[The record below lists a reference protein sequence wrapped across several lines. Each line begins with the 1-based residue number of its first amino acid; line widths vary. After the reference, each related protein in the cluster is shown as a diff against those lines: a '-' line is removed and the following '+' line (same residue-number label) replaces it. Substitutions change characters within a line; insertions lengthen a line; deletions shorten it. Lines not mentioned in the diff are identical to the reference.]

1 MNIKVSALLYQ
12 TLKMKKPAR
21 IFISY
26 CHQDRE
32 FLKGLH
38 DHMVALRRDGSCAAW
53 TDREIKAGDTL
64 DKEIGDALEAA
75 NALAPS

>member
-1 MNIKVSALLYQ
+1 MN
-12 TLKMKKPAR
+12 KPVH

-26 CHQDRE
+26 CHEDRD

-53 TDREIKAGDTL
+53 TDREIKAGDT
-64 DKEIGDALEAA
+64 IGDALEAA